1 MDPKLKRI
9 IFSAALIIA
18 ALGAINWGT
27 ISMGYNMLGSTI
39 SNNTLRKCIYI
50 LIGVAG
56 LITLYF
62 GVMKAADKEPFM
74 NPSYNDVG
82 QQATSRDGEY
92 SNLGGTYDA
101 MQ

>member
-62 GVMKAADKEPFM
+62 GVMKAADKEPF
-74 NPSYNDVG
+74 NPTYNDAG
-82 QQATSRDGEY
+82 KPAISPDGEY
-92 SNLGGTYDA
+92 SNLGGIYDA